1 MSDLLIIMILILI
14 SALFAMSEI
23 AIAASRK
30 IKLRV
35 MVDEGNKK
43 AQAVLALQE
52 QPGAFFAMIQIA
64 LNAIAIL
71 GGIVGEQASSRQYL
85 LS

>member
-43 AQAVLALQE
+43 AQAVLGLFSFTTNEA
-52 QPGAFFAMIQIA
+52 
-64 LNAIAIL
+64 
-71 GGIVGEQASSRQYL
+71 
-85 LS
+85 